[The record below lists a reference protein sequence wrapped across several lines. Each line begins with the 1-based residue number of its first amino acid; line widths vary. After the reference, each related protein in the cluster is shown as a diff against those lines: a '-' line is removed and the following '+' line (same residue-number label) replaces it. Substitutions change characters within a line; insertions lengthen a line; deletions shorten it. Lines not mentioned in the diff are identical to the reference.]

1 MYFRRKLLLILLK
14 LSDLC
19 IFTAGLLS
27 ASWLITAN
35 MQGIDLRDFLSI
47 RIKLINLV
55 YLLSMIT
62 FWHIIFEKFNLY
74 RSKRLES
81 KVQEWKDI
89 LKATTVGTGIFFVG
103 GTIFDIGTLT
113 SDFCIT
119 FWLSTTIFTILFRT
133 SLRLFLKHV
142 RLNGRN
148 LRFILIVGTNQRA
161 YDIET
166 WINSHKEEG
175 YRVKGYLDDL
185 TYHLKESVQIL
196 GKLSDFSDIIR
207 STIIDEVF
215 IVLPVKSHYEAIQ
228 EIIEKA
234 EEQGIVV
241 RYSSQLFNT
250 KIPHSRSF
258 SKEEFPELSTLN
270 GSQEN
275 WQFLLKRVLD
285 ILLASLFLIF
295 VFPLLIIVAILIKL
309 TSPGPVLFNQDRVGY
324 NKRIFRL
331 YKFRTMVQD
340 AEEKQSEHEHLNEA
354 AGPVFK
360 IMDDPRVTKVGK
372 FLRKT
377 SIDELPQLFNVIK
390 GDMSLVGPRPLP
402 IRDFNYFNRDW
413 HRRRF
418 SVRPGVTCLW
428 QAYGRH
434 NIKFEQWMKLDMEY
448 IDRWSLLLDI
458 KILIKTIAAVMRG
471 SGAS

>member
-1 MYFRRKLLLILLK
+1 
-14 LSDLC
+14 
-19 IFTAGLLS
+19 
-27 ASWLITAN
+27 
-35 MQGIDLRDFLSI
+35 MQGIDLRDFLSM

-55 YLLSMIT
+55 YLISMIT
-62 FWHIIFEKFNLY
+62 LWHIIFEKFNLY

-81 KVQEWKDI
+81 KVQELKDI
-89 LKATTVGTGIFFVG
+89 LKATTIGTGIFFVG
-103 GTIFDIGTLT
+103 GTIFNIETLT
-113 SDFCIT
+113 THFCIT
-119 FWLSTTIFTILFRT
+119 VWLTTTTLTILFRT
-133 SLRLFLKHV
+133 SLRYFLKRM
-142 RLNGRN
+142 RLSGRN

-161 YDIET
+161 YDIEAR
-166 WINSHKEEG
+166 INKHKEEG

-185 TYHLKESVQIL
+185 TYHPKESIRIL
-196 GKLSDFSDIIR
+196 GKLSDFPDIIR

-215 IVLPVKSHYEAIQ
+215 IVLPVKSHYEAFQ
-228 EIIEKA
+228 KIIEKA

-285 ILLASLFLIF
+285 ILLASLFLI
-295 VFPLLIIVAILIKL
+295 VAFPLLIIAAVLIKL
-309 TSPGPVLFNQDRVGY
+309 TSPGPVLFIQDRVGY

-331 YKFRTMVQD
+331 YKFRTMVKD
-340 AEEKQSEHEHLNEA
+340 AEEKQLEHEHLNEA
-354 AGPVFK
+354 IGPVFK
-360 IMDDPRVTKVGK
+360 IKDDPRVTRVGK

-377 SIDELPQLFNVIK
+377 SVDELPQLINVVK

-402 IRDFNYFNRDW
+402 IRDYNYFNRDW

-434 NIKFEQWMKLDMEY
+434 NIKFDQWMKLDMEY
-448 IDRWSLLLDI
+448 IDRWSLFLDI
-458 KILIKTIAAVMRG
+458 KILIKTITAVMKG